1 MIQGVTYILN
11 TDATVQSLIG
21 QNVAATKYKAYPVIA
36 PQDEKVPYSVCRMT
50 SMVLQYK
57 GRSVYECE
65 FLVATYHINYDDV
78 YALDNAVVEALIPI
92 RGTYNSINF
101 GYIELAGTTDYFVET
116 YGGLY
121 VKNSTF
127 NCSITKTALT

>member
-11 TDATVQSLIG
+11 TDATVQSLVG
-21 QNVAATKYKAYPVIA
+21 QNVALTKYKAYPVIA
-36 PQDEKVPYSVCRMT
+36 PQDEKPPYSVCRLT

-57 GRSVYECE
+57 GRSVFDCD
-65 FLVATYHINYDDV
+65 FLVSSYHINYDDV
-78 YALDNAVVEALIPI
+78 YDLDNAVLEALVPI
-92 RGTYNSINF
+92 RGTYNGINF
-101 GYIELAGTTDYFVET
+101 GYIEFQGTTDDFVET

-127 NCSITKTALT
+127 NCSVTRTALT